1 MEHPSPT
8 PDASVTDAPQTFTI
22 TAEIDGTSHTF
33 PCRADQTVLAA
44 AELAG
49 VPLPSSCC
57 SGVCTTCAALIATG
71 QVRQPDAM
79 GVKPELQEKG
89 YALLCVS
96 FPTSDVTLT
105 ACMEDALYDLQFGQ
119 YQK

>member
-1 MEHPSPT
+1 MEANHGIPVSDTPT
-8 PDASVTDAPQTFTI
+8 FQI
-22 TAEIDGTSHTF
+22 TASLEGASHIF

-44 AELAG
+44 AEAAG

-57 SGVCTTCAALIATG
+57 SGVCTTCAARLSSGA
-71 QVRQPDAM
+71 VHQPDAM
-79 GVKPELQEKG
+79 GVKEELREQG

-96 FPTSDVTLT
+96 YPLSDLTLL
-105 ACMEDALYDLQFGQ
+105 AAQEDALYEAQFGQ